1 MSEYFHREN
10 WVDSYIAATRD
21 LLLKPGEFFSSL
33 PETDHYAN
41 SMLFLVITV
50 SVPTLIIALGTFG
63 ASLLV
68 APLVWLMVLGGAW
81 LWAWYMQWAVR
92 VCCKIKLSTV
102 QAFHICS
109 YANMPLLLV
118 WVPLLNAVTG
128 IWSLALMWM
137 GLTRSVGVS
146 SGKALAILLVPFL
159 LIMISGSILI
169 ALLMTYAAQNGI
181 TVPEVL

>member
-1 MSEYFHREN
+1 MSEYFHRNN

-21 LLLKPGEFFSSL
+21 LLLKPGEFFATL
-33 PETDHYAN
+33 PETNHYTD
-41 SMLFLVITV
+41 SILFLVITV
-50 SVPTLIIALGTFG
+50 SVPTLIIALGTLG

-68 APLVWLMVLGGAW
+68 APLVWLVVLAGAW
-81 LWAWYMQWAVR
+81 LWAWYLQWAVR
-92 VCCKIKLSTV
+92 VCCKSSLSTV
-102 QAFHICS
+102 QAFQICS

-137 GLTRSVGVS
+137 GLTRNVGVS
-146 SGKALAILLVPFL
+146 SGKALAILLIPFL
-159 LIMISGSILI
+159 LIMVSGSILI

-181 TVPEVL
+181 SVPEVL